1 MFKWEKVA
9 LFAVGTLFGSA
20 GFKLLGS
27 KDARKAYTQVTAA
40 ALRVKDSVMTTATQ
54 VQECSND
61 ILADAKE
68 INAARQQEEENEV
81 IEDASASEQEEES
94 AEDASAAK

>member
-1 MFKWEKVA
+1 MEKIA

-40 ALRVKDSVMTTATQ
+40 ALRAKDSVMTTATH

-68 INAARQQEEENEV
+68 INAARQQAEENEV
-81 IEDASASEQEEES
+81 VEDACTCDQDGEA
-94 AEDASAAK
+94 AEDASAAE